1 MNEPIT
7 LEDVDLGRLY
17 EAAEKIRDVFTPLAG
32 ASPSDEMIDR
42 AEISVRRDI
51 RTIYLHLFAMAVA
64 GLEVKSRS
72 SSWFFLSTVSYEFE
86 EIAHITAET
95 PYSTRGEDNFLEIT
109 NLILRFFSGD
119 DKTEK
124 RDLFFFFKGITE
136 INLSQILKKISRS
149 EKKVLHYIFSAV
161 TRHIR
166 TSPRFER
173 RGSNVIDLEA
183 LDPSP
188 RRQAT
193 ADEIVASCASLLRG
207 SETPGRAVD
216 LIFDNLSAG
225 NRYAC
230 LLHIST
236 LRTAAYELIK
246 PRFIQPR
253 SEITRTDPMQEY
265 LQNEM
270 LRLADEALAESAG
283 SYGWRKGGS
292 AGCREAYENAGRD
305 MLEEIIIHGRKIPHH
320 EALRRHIEECDTEI
334 YRKRHMGSFQ
344 NFWKSVWEN
353 FLKKIRADI

>member
-1 MNEPIT
+1 MT
-7 LEDVDLGRLY
+7 LEGADLDRLY
-17 EAAEKIRDVFTPLAG
+17 EAAENIRDVFAPLAG
-32 ASPSDEMIDR
+32 TYPSDEIIDR
-42 AEISVRRDI
+42 AEKSVSRDI

-64 GLEVKSRS
+64 ELEVKSRS
-72 SSWFFLSTVSYEFE
+72 SGWFFLSTVSYEFE

-95 PYSTRGEDNFLEIT
+95 PYSTRGENNFLEII
-109 NLILRFFSGD
+109 NLILRFFPGD
-119 DKTEK
+119 NRTEK
-124 RDLFFFFKGITE
+124 RDLFFFLKGITE
-136 INLSQILKKISRS
+136 VNLSQILKKISCS

-173 RGSNVIDLEA
+173 RGSNVIDFEA

-193 ADEIVASCASLLRG
+193 ADELVASCAPLLQG

-225 NRYAC
+225 NSYASY
-230 LLHIST
+230 LHIST

-246 PRFIQPR
+246 SQFIPSR
-253 SEITRTDPMQEY
+253 SDITRNDPMQEY
-265 LQNEM
+265 LQKEM
-270 LRLADEALAESAG
+270 LRLAEEALAETAG

-292 AGCREAYENAGRD
+292 AECREAYEKAGRD
-305 MLEEIIIHGRKIPHH
+305 MLEEIIVHGRKIPHH
-320 EALRRHIEECDTEI
+320 EALGRHIEGCDTEM

-344 NFWKSVWEN
+344 NFWKALWKN